1 MKRLPP
7 LPALHTFLIT
17 AQCCNFTRA
26 AEQLHITQGAVSRQI
41 AGLEDHLGYELFIRQ
56 ARGLDLTA
64 EGREWLPRVQQIF
77 GLIDEAV
84 EQIGEKRE
92 TLQLKAPTCVMRWLL
107 PRLLQWQRERP
118 DVPVELTTT
127 VKHGVDFHRE
137 QFDAAVMY
145 GAPPDSS
152 LASHRLFDEQLTP
165 VCSKP
170 LLEGPVPLQTPEDL
184 EQHMLLHPT
193 RDERDWKA
201 WLATADVRLSNVG
214 KGQHFETLDLA
225 MSMASQGTGVAIG
238 DWSLIGDDLSA
249 GRLVMP
255 FELKVKTGLAYY
267 LVFPRKTR
275 TFAEV
280 ARVDGVVGGAGA
292 ESLKLLRQSLRVN
305 QPPVASCASLLAPTE
320 IVVFRSIPDCEP
332 LPRMLRRFHFIDHRN
347 RIIGKRDPAAPCTAH
362 QQIILADP
370 KRPRALTFDKLCR
383 RRQKGPVQ
391 LLFLTQV
398 FQKQRTGT
406 GLGLVRL
413 PGNPRCR

>member
-7 LPALHTFLIT
+7 LPALYTFLIT

-64 EGREWLPRVQQIF
+64 EGREWLPRVRQIF

-92 TLQLKAPTCVMRWLL
+92 TLRLKAPTCVMRWLL
-107 PRLLQWQRERP
+107 PRLLQWQKERP

-145 GAPPDSS
+145 GAPPEAS
-152 LASHRLFDEQLTP
+152 LVSQRLFEERLTP

-170 LLEGPVPLQTPEDL
+170 LLEGPVPLHTPKDL

-201 WLATADVRLSNVG
+201 WLASADVRLSNVS

-255 FELKVKTGLAYY
+255 FDLIVKTGLAYY
-267 LVFPRKTR
+267 LVCPEKPGPSAKLR
-275 TFAEV
+275 EL
-280 ARVDGVVGGAGA
+280 AGWLVEQA
-292 ESLKLLRQSLRVN
+292 QSR
-305 QPPVASCASLLAPTE
+305 
-320 IVVFRSIPDCEP
+320 
-332 LPRMLRRFHFIDHRN
+332 
-347 RIIGKRDPAAPCTAH
+347 
-362 QQIILADP
+362 
-370 KRPRALTFDKLCR
+370 
-383 RRQKGPVQ
+383 
-391 LLFLTQV
+391 
-398 FQKQRTGT
+398 
-406 GLGLVRL
+406 
-413 PGNPRCR
+413 